1 MNANR
6 PVFGFVV
13 LLPIL
18 FTFASAAASA
28 QQKMDSENQG
38 RVNEMLRSAYEDVK
52 KNYYD
57 PKFHG
62 LDWDARYHEYQERVK
77 KANSLGQGFAEI
89 AAFLD
94 GLNDSHTFFRP
105 PSRPMRMD
113 YGFRIQVIGETPFI
127 TRVRPGT
134 DAGSKLHPG
143 DEVLLYNRFTVNRSV
158 LHSMEY
164 YYNYLSPQMASKLAL
179 RDPDGQ
185 QREVIADATVRQLKR
200 VMDVSHGAGDTDFW
214 QLIRDE
220 QRSDELLRQRFYESG
235 DVMIWK
241 MPEFFMSEGEVDHMF
256 GIAKK
261 HEALILDLRGSPGGL
276 TTTLERV
283 VGNVCDH
290 DVKISDRVGR
300 KEHKPQL
307 AKTRGTSAYSGKI
320 IVLVDSASASAAEL
334 FARVMQLEKRG
345 TVIGDRSSGMV
356 MEAKSFRES
365 EGVDTQIFYGFSITD
380 ADLIM
385 ADGKSLEHAG
395 VTPDEI
401 VLPTAKDLAEG
412 RDPAMARAAGLAG
425 LPIDPVA
432 AGKLFPFEWQP
443 L

>member
-6 PVFGFVV
+6 PVFGCVF

-18 FTFASAAASA
+18 FIFASAAASA

-57 PKFHG
+57 PTFHG

-89 AAFLD
+89 AGFLD
-94 GLNDSHTFFRP
+94 VLNDSHTFFRP

-113 YGFRIQVIGETPFI
+113 YGFRMQVIGETPFI

-143 DEVLLYNRFTVNRSV
+143 DEVLLYNRFAVNRSD
-158 LHSMEY
+158 LRSMEY
-164 YYNYLSPQMASKLAL
+164 YYNHLSPQMASKLAL

-185 QREVIADATVRQLKR
+185 QREVTADATVRQLKH
-200 VMDVSHGAGDTDFW
+200 VMDISGGSGDRDIW

-220 QRSDELLRQRFYESG
+220 QRTDELLRQRYIESG
-235 DVMIWK
+235 NVMIWK
-241 MPEFFMSEGEVDHMF
+241 MPEFFMSDGEVDHMF

-261 HEALILDLRGSPGGL
+261 HKALILDLRGNPGGL

-283 VGNVCDH
+283 VGNVCEH

-300 KEHKPQL
+300 KAHKPQL

-334 FARVMQLEKRG
+334 FARVIQLEKRG
-345 TVIGDRSSGMV
+345 TVVGDRSSGAV
-356 MEAKSFRES
+356 MEARPYSES
-365 EGVDTQIFYGFSITD
+365 LGADTKIFYGFNITD

-385 ADGKSLEHAG
+385 ADGKSLEHTG

-401 VLPTAKDLAEG
+401 VLPTAKDLAAG
-412 RDPAMARAAGLAG
+412 RDPAMARAAELAG
-425 LPIDPVA
+425 LPMDPVA